1 MNDDDDTQ
9 EYAHQRQ
16 WVGLTHED
24 MMLLVEQARKTPAK
38 GPCIDQAEA
47 VKAGKFRSY
56 GKNNINDC
64 EIMSFGLHI

>member
-38 GPCIDQAEA
+38 GPCPDYNERLLTLANNKLKE
-47 VKAGKFRSY
+47 
-56 GKNNINDC
+56 KNHD
-64 EIMSFGLHI
+64 LHRATAQPY